1 MKRIIAA
8 VVLFFIVL
16 VYKPV
21 SALELSAKSAVLYEP
36 VTERII
42 YHSNKDERLPMA
54 STTKILS
61 AITAIE
67 NGNLSDVVTVSKN
80 AANIEGSSIWLEEG
94 EKLTLQQL
102 IYGMLL
108 SSGNDAAVAI
118 AEHISGNNIDVFSA
132 MMNNVA
138 KKAGAKNSNFT
149 NPSGLDNENHYT
161 TALDL
166 AKITAYAL
174 KNPIFKEIVST
185 KTYNIPWD
193 GHEWGR
199 SLKNHNKLL
208 NMYEGCNGVK
218 TGFTKKSGRCLVSS
232 AERNGVSLIAVTL
245 KAPDDWN
252 DHMKMLD
259 YGFSN
264 LRSEIVV
271 EKGSGSGEIKI
282 NNGLKDEISYGVSE
296 SFSLP
301 ATEKDVITTK
311 NVLAQFVEA
320 PVMKGETIGYA
331 EISLNG
337 DLIKKIDLIAEEDC
351 EKIYIPKLLDFVSMI
366 IKSII

>member
-1 MKRIIAA
+1 MKRILTTVI
-8 VVLFFIVL
+8 LLYIIFFNQQTF
-16 VYKPV
+16 
-21 SALELSAKSAVLYEP
+21 ALELSAKSALLYEP

-42 YHSNKDERLPMA
+42 YSLNKDEKLPMA

-67 NGNLSDVVTVSKN
+67 NGNLSDIVTVSKN

-108 SSGNDAAVAI
+108 SSGNDASVAI

-132 MMNNVA
+132 MMNNIA

-161 TALDL
+161 TASDL

-174 KNPIFKEIVST
+174 KNPTFKEIVST
-185 KTYNIPWD
+185 KTYNIPWE

-252 DHMKMLD
+252 DHIKMFD
-259 YGFSN
+259 YGFQN
-264 LRSEIVV
+264 LTAKTIV
-271 EKGSGSGEIKI
+271 EKGSSVSKIKV
-282 NNGLKDEISYGVSE
+282 NNGVKNEISYSVSE
-296 SFSLP
+296 SFSIP
-301 ATEKDVITTK
+301 TTDNDIVK
-311 NVLAQFVEA
+311 TKHILADFIEA
-320 PVMKGETIGYA
+320 PVKKGETIGYI
-331 EISLNG
+331 EILLN
-337 DLIKKIDLIAEEDC
+337 DNVIKEIDLVTEEDC
-351 EKIYIPKLLDFVSMI
+351 EKIYIPNFLDYARMI